1 MSKQQRE
8 TIEQMLRQGEF
19 DFGGE
24 VDEQRRLFADLMSA
38 IPLPADVRTEKAAF
52 SDVPVVTITVDG
64 TTPTGT
70 ILYFHGRAG
79 NYAPD
84 HDLADEIASAPSS
97 PTSRLAPPTD
107 PGRR

>member
-70 ILYFHGRAG
+70 ILYFHGG
-79 NYAPD
+79 
-84 HDLADEIASAPSS
+84 ADAFGSAALSA
-97 PTSRLAPPTD
+97 RLASELA
-107 PGRR
+107 RRSGT